1 MGEVQ
6 LTCLSLKE
14 RLPFVLTFWLCLII
28 MKFLVLLFSLLLV
41 LACGFSLVRFFTNS
55 FRSLLPAWKNQ
66 KQTIKN
72 KQTKY
77 ETRLVHQTSLNA
89 LWIMQCMTCAAY
101 FQAFFYYRIKS
112 PNGPAWASTGE
123 RDSSSTIAVARRV
136 SLSALGFL
144 WSFSMSLKVSSS
156 PLSE

>member
-1 MGEVQ
+1 MQ

-66 KQTIKN
+66 KQTKTN
-72 KQTKY
+72 KQKIKP
-77 ETRLVHQTSLNA
+77 LW

-101 FQAFFYYRIKS
+101 YQAFFYDYIKS
-112 PNGPAWASTGE
+112 PNGLAWASTCE

>member
-101 FQAFFYYRIKS
+101 FQAFFFLLYKEPKR
-112 PNGPAWASTGE
+112 PG
-123 RDSSSTIAVARRV
+123 V
-136 SLSALGFL
+136 SFHVWKGQFQYHCCSQTCFFIRFGFL
-144 WSFSMSLKVSSS
+144 VEFFYV
-156 PLSE
+156 P